1 MSNRYLVTT
10 DGTHDGHFGPTEWA
24 MLSFNAVVWGSSFL
38 LIAISIEALN
48 PGMVAWA
55 RLVISGG
62 VLALVPAARKKID
75 REDWRPIA
83 VIAIVGNAAP
93 ALFFAYA
100 ELTVPSSIAGMLT
113 SAVPIL
119 TAVIAFSLGIRSM
132 GARHIIG
139 LGGGFLGVALIG
151 IPSLTGERPAVLGI
165 VLVLL
170 AVLGYA
176 VVNNL
181 NVPLAQKYGGLP
193 ITMWAASGGAALLI
207 PFGAW
212 DFGSNEWETRSVLAI
227 IALGVL
233 STGVARVVQA
243 NLSGRVGGPRASVI
257 GYLLPTVALIV
268 GVVFND
274 ETVGAMEIGGLALVL
289 LSAYLVSRATRT
301 V

>member
-38 LIAISIEALN
+38 LIAISIESLA
-48 PGMVAWA
+48 PGFVAWA

-62 VLALVPAARKKID
+62 VLALIPAARKRID
-75 REDWRPIA
+75 REDWRPLA
-83 VIAIVGNAAP
+83 VIAVVGNAGP

-100 ELTVPSSIAGMLT
+100 EQTVPSSIAGMLT
-113 SAVPIL
+113 SGVPIL

-132 GARHIIG
+132 GAKHIVG
-139 LGGGFLGVALIG
+139 LVGGFLGVALIG

-165 VLVLL
+165 VLILL

-176 VVNNL
+176 TVGNL
-181 NVPLAQKYGGLP
+181 HVPLAQKYGGLA
-193 ITMWAASGGAALLI
+193 ITMWAASGGAVLLI
-207 PFGAW
+207 PFGGWEIGA
-212 DFGSNEWETRSVLAI
+212 NEWELRSVLALA
-227 IALGVL
+227 ALGVL
-233 STGVARVVQA
+233 STGVGRVVQA

-268 GVVFND
+268 GVAFND
-274 ETVGAMEIGGLALVL
+274 ETVGLMEIGGLALVL
-289 LSAYLVSRATRT
+289 VSAYLVSRSTRT
-301 V
+301 A